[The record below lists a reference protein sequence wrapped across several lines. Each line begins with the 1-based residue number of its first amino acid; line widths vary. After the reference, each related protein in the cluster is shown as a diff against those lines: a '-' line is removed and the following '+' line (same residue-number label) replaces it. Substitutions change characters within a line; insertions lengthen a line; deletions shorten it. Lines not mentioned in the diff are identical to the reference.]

1 MQSHFSLSG
10 SVEDAY
16 WIVPITL
23 FVATYDKQKKL
34 LLDFKI
40 LKLELSELLPLSKQ
54 NDNQTVLIK
63 VNVEQTGFYRVNY
76 DETISA
82 LLREG
87 IKCGSLSAVG
97 KSINRLDYFSL

>member
-1 MQSHFSLSG
+1 M
-10 SVEDAY
+10 
-16 WIVPITL
+16 
-23 FVATYDKQKKL
+23 
-34 LLDFKI
+34 
-40 LKLELSELLPLSKQ
+40 LKLELSEVLPLSKQ

-76 DETISA
+76 DETITA